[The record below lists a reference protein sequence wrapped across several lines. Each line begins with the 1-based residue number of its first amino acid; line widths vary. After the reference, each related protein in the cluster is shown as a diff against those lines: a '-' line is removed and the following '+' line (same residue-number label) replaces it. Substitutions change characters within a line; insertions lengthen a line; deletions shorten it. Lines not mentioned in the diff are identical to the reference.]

1 MLRTRPLL
9 RLLLAPAIRRGRGFA
24 RDERGV
30 TIIEFG
36 ILAVP
41 FFTIV
46 FAILETTMI
55 FLAGQVLDSA
65 VQDASRLVRTGQA
78 QAQSYNLAKFRT
90 AICNSL
96 FGLFDC
102 SKLKIKVSVVSSFS
116 AANMPPPTKSGAECT
131 PVCDWTLV
139 ESFSP
144 GSGSEVIMVQAYYK
158 WPTIVHLPGFNF
170 QNQPDGSRLLGAVRV
185 FQNEPF

>member
-1 MLRTRPLL
+1 MLRTRSLL
-9 RLLLAPAIRRGRGFA
+9 RSVLAPAIRRGRQFD
-24 RDERGV
+24 RDERGA
-30 TIIEFG
+30 TAIEFG
-36 ILAVP
+36 ILALP
-41 FFTIV
+41 FFTII

-78 QAQSYNLAKFRT
+78 QAQSYTLANFRT
-90 AICNSL
+90 AVCNSL

-102 SKLKIKVSVVSSFS
+102 SKLKIKVNVVSSFS
-116 AANMPPPTKSGAECT
+116 AATRTPPTKSGADCQ
-131 PVCDWTLV
+131 PVCEWTLV

-144 GSGSEVIMVQAYYK
+144 GVGSDVIMVQAYYK
-158 WPTIVHLPGFNF
+158 WPTLVHLPGFNM